1 MNTMKKA
8 SEEVSY
14 VHELA
19 LNLLDT
25 VQTRR
30 GDLWRELSIENMI
43 GQIERKALYLNAPRD
58 DRFKEDLLDIINWAA
73 FIYYK
78 VEEEETNETGT

>member
-1 MNTMKKA
+1 MKKA

-14 VHELA
+14 VYELA

-30 GDLWRELSIENMI
+30 RDLWRELSIENMI

-58 DRFKEDLLDIINWAA
+58 DRFKEDLLDIMNWAA

-78 VEEEETNETGT
+78 VEEEGTNETGT